1 MKHVCHY
8 LKWTLLMDA
17 DDVASEAIEHFYKF
31 NVERA
36 ATPDVDVFAY
46 TFRDWVKDSKL

>member
-1 MKHVCHY
+1 VKHVCHY

-17 DDVASEAIEHFYKF
+17 DGVASKAMDTLYRFK
-31 NVERA
+31 VERA
-36 ATPDVDVFAY
+36 ANPGVDVFSY

>member
-17 DDVASEAIEHFYKF
+17 DGVASKAMDTLYRFK
-31 NVERA
+31 VERA
-36 ATPDVDVFAY
+36 ATPDVAVFSY